1 MPAWFKEH
9 FESKFDLNTI
19 VGLLSLLLIGV
30 GGYAAFQAS
39 FAVAGERI
47 DTITDDIVEVK
58 QRQDR
63 LEDMLRDEIA
73 GLREDVKDLQRLIIN
88 GRASG
93 ISMHAPQGG
102 VPGGVAQDN
111 VFYISAGPS
120 ADVLYTGGK
129 LADFGQL

>member
-19 VGLLSLLLIGV
+19 VGLLSLLVIGV

-39 FAVAGERI
+39 FAVAEERI
-47 DTITDDIVEVK
+47 GTNTNAIGEMK

-93 ISMHAPQGG
+93 ISMHTPPGG
-102 VPGGVAQDN
+102 VPSN
-111 VFYISAGPS
+111 I
-120 ADVLYTGGK
+120 
-129 LADFGQL
+129 